1 MQLRDLGEF
10 GLIRRIAPL
19 FDSGASDVLGIG
31 DDCAILP
38 GAGDTVTLVTTDLL
52 IEDVHFLRA
61 RIPPRHL
68 GRKSLAVNVSDVAS
82 MGGAPT
88 ACFLSVGLPAGLE
101 VDWLDEFF
109 LGIKEMGDETGCP
122 LLGGDTTKSPKGIV
136 INIAVLGRVPRANVK
151 LRSGARAGDVLAVT
165 GPLGDSGAGLR
176 LLLENKPLDLKDAQ
190 LLVESHHNPRPHLEE
205 GRWLAA
211 RSGVTAMM
219 DVSDGIDSDLQHILE
234 RSAVGGALID
244 IDALPCSDPMRRLCA
259 LYGWSVEET
268 AAAAGEDY
276 CLLCA
281 IAPEQFHKIAHD
293 FSARFGRPLSRI
305 GALTTS
311 GGLHY
316 VKDGKPFHLK
326 KHGFDHFKAGA

>member
-1 MQLRDLGEF
+1 MQLKELGEF

-19 FDSGASDVLGIG
+19 FDSGAPDVLGIG

-38 GAGDTVTLVTTDLL
+38 GAGDTATLVTTDLL

-68 GRKSLAVNVSDVAS
+68 GRKSLAVNVSDIAS

-88 ACFLSVGLPAGLE
+88 ACFLSVGLPADLQ

-109 LGIKEMGDETGCP
+109 LGIKEMGDATGCP

-136 INIAVLGRVPRANVK
+136 INFAVLGRVPRANVK

-176 LLLENKPLDLKDAQ
+176 LLLENKPLDSEDARW
-190 LLVESHHNPRPHLEE
+190 LVEAHHNPRPHLQE
-205 GRWLAA
+205 GQWLAA
-211 RSGVTAMM
+211 QSGVMAMM
-219 DVSDGIDSDLQHILE
+219 DVSDGIDSDLQHIVE
-234 RSAVGGALID
+234 RSSVGGARIE
-244 IDALPCSDPMRRLCA
+244 IESLPCSEPMRRMCA
-259 LYGWSVEET
+259 RYDWSVEET

-281 IAPEQFHKIAHD
+281 IDPEQFHQIAHD

-305 GALTTS
+305 GALTS
-311 GGLHY
+311 SDGLHY
-316 VKDGKPFHLK
+316 VQGGKPIRLM